1 MSKIV
6 IAGGNKLEG
15 KIKIDGAKNAVLP
28 ILAATVLNG
37 GKNVI
42 HNCPELKDVLSTLE
56 ILKFLGCKVKKNGM
70 TITVDSSDINE
81 YHIPEHLMR
90 EMRSSIIFLGS
101 IISRCRKAVISYP
114 GGCEIGPR
122 PIDLHLKALRQ
133 LAININDTRGYINC
147 SVDQIKSEDI
157 HLTFPSVGA
166 TENVMLAAVMA
177 KGETVIRNAAKEPE
191 ICDLQNYL
199 NAMGA
204 KVSGAGTSLIRIEG
218 VSKLHNVEYT
228 VIPDRIA
235 AATYLTASAIT
246 GGTVEITDV
255 VAEHIQAVLA
265 MLKEC
270 GCKIR
275 IREKSIT
282 LSRHSVLQPVEMI
295 RTLPYPGFPTDSQ
308 APMMALLSLAKG
320 TSIIAETIFENRFKH
335 VEELVKMGANIKIDG
350 RVAVVKGVE
359 KLLGATVNATDLRG
373 GAALVIAG
381 LAADGVT
388 TIDSIY
394 HIDRGYEKI
403 EEKLA
408 ILGANIKRTES

>member
-191 ICDLQNYL
+191 IRDLQNYL

>member
-81 YHIPEHLMR
+81 YRIPEHLMR